1 MKQLDGKR
9 VLITGGARGIGLALA
24 KRLAAEG
31 CEIVLT
37 DLDQA
42 HLSEAAAGIHTT
54 GRPVATY
61 VMDVTDGNSISDLR
75 GRLNGELGPIDMLIN
90 SAGIVFGG
98 AFLDVPLERHFQTYK
113 VNVMGLVAVTRAFL
127 PDLISRPDAHLVNI
141 ASAAGFI
148 GLPEGSTYASS
159 KWAVVGF
166 SDSIRQ
172 ELKLQ
177 RHRHVKV
184 SIICPSYVSTG
195 LFEGA
200 RAPRLTRILTP
211 ERVAELTV
219 QTIKKNRSYLLTP
232 WLVKVTP
239 PLKGLLP
246 TPLFELTSKLFGATS
261 GMASWQGRG
270 GIMGPSDER

>member
-1 MKQLDGKR
+1 MKQLEGKR
-9 VLITGGARGIGLALA
+9 VLITGGARGIGLAIA

-31 CEIVLT
+31 CELVLT
-37 DLDQA
+37 DLDEGL
-42 HLSEAAAGIHTT
+42 LSEAAASMPAAG
-54 GRPVATY
+54 GPVSTY
-61 VMDVTDGNSISDLR
+61 PLDVTEGESISDLR
-75 GRLNGELGPIDMLIN
+75 GRVNGEQGPIDMLIN
-90 SAGIVFGG
+90 SAGVVFGG

-113 VNVMGLVAVTRAFL
+113 VNVLGLVAVTRAFL
-127 PDLISRPDAHLVNI
+127 PDLIARREAHIVNI

-148 GLPEGSTYASS
+148 GLPRGSTYASS

-166 SDSIRQ
+166 SDSLRQ
-172 ELKLQ
+172 ELKQQ

-219 QTIKKNRSYLLTP
+219 QAVKKNRSYMLTP

-239 PLKGLLP
+239 ALKGLLP

-261 GMASWQGRG
+261 GMASWQGRD
-270 GIMGPSDER
+270 GIMGASDER